1 VVNFYSKLTVCTV
14 SIYCLLEGITYL
26 FLCTNKAMSYFI
38 DLELSPY
45 KRRFA
50 NDFNCFYLY
59 LLHYSWALFEEKLKL
74 HPFAIQI
81 GSDWPQMGQIL
92 DFIRS
97 VSVHW
102 CIIEKWDALWDLFF
116 LSYLFHVNLLCLL
129 KMNLW
134 IYKNLCLINI
144 HCKYCDSYF
153 IYWCIISIY
162 LSKAG
167 LIKVDLLLP
176 RFISFHLTVF
186 Y

>member
-1 VVNFYSKLTVCTV
+1 MYKQSHVIFHRFRIV
-14 SIYCLLEGITYL
+14 SIIRRDLPMILTAFICIFYITVGHCLRKSWNSIHWPG
-26 FLCTNKAMSYFI
+26 MST
-38 DLELSPY
+38 
-45 KRRFA
+45 
-50 NDFNCFYLY
+50 
-59 LLHYSWALFEEKLKL
+59 
-74 HPFAIQI
+74 FAIQI

-102 CIIEKWDALWDLFF
+102 CIIEKWDALCDLFF

-134 IYKNLCLINI
+134 IYKYLCLRNI
-144 HCKYCDSYF
+144 HCKYCLF
-153 IYWCIISIY
+153 IYWCFISIY